1 MFQQMKAKMADP
13 SRQSALIEINTR
25 WLRQALRLVECL
37 DDDSYS
43 TTPPGFA
50 PHRAGAHL
58 RHILE
63 FYQCFL
69 DGIESLHIDYDARR
83 RDERI
88 EQSRAA
94 AAGAIHSI
102 IRSLETEPA
111 LRGEAIVWVRMEDAE
126 WSPVRERFMESSISR
141 ELQVLSS
148 HTIHHFALIAMTL
161 RMHGVDMDP
170 EFGMAPSTLRYMAA
184 QAAEAA

>member
-1 MFQQMKAKMADP
+1 MKAQTNCP
-13 SRQSALIEINTR
+13 TRQTALIEMNTR
-25 WLRQALRLVECL
+25 WLRQALRLVERL
-37 DDDSYS
+37 SDEAYA

-58 RHILE
+58 RHVLE

-69 DGIESLHIDYDARR
+69 DGVESFHIDYDARR

-88 EQSRAA
+88 EHSRAA
-94 AAGAIHSI
+94 AAAA
-102 IRSLETEPA
+102 IRSIMATLETAPA
-111 LRGEAIVWVRMEDAE
+111 LRREAILWVRMEDADA
-126 WSPVRERFMESSISR
+126 SPVSECFMESSVSR

-161 RMHGVDMDP
+161 RMHGVAMDFD
-170 EFGMAPSTLRYMAA
+170 FGMAPSTLRYLAGKT
-184 QAAEAA
+184 AEAA